1 MGRLTRFGISLDS
14 DLLERFDALMGR
26 RGYTN
31 RSEAL
36 RDLIRDELVA
46 EEWRAGEEEAVAV
59 VSLVYDHDQLD
70 LPGRLTDAQHDHHG
84 LVNSSLHVHLDRR
97 SCLEVLVLR
106 GQAKRIRALGDRLVS
121 TRGVKHGK
129 LILTTSGRDLS

>member
-1 MGRLTRFGISLDS
+1 
-14 DLLERFDALMGR
+14 MGR